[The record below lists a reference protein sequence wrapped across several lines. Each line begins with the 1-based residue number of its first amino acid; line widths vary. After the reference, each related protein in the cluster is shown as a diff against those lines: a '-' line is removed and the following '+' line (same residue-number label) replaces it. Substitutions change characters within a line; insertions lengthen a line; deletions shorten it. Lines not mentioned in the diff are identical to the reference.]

1 MIYNTQLPHLIISE
15 YGRNVQSMV
24 EHCCA
29 IEARD
34 ERNRCARAIIQVMG
48 QLNPHLRDVPDFT
61 HKLWDHLLIISK
73 FKLDVDSPY
82 PKPSAETFDTKPES
96 VPYPKGKI
104 KYRHYGKIIEDIIE
118 KAKDYKEGEEKEV
131 LKRTVATQLKKSYLL
146 WNKDSVLDEVIFKH
160 LAELSGGAL
169 KMDETQKLL
178 DSSDLIKRGPLNISN
193 NPGSNS
199 NKKHHKNK
207 HHKNFKRK

>member
-1 MIYNTQLPHLIISE
+1 MTYNTQLPHLIISE

-34 ERNRCARAIIQVMG
+34 ERNRCARSIIQVMG
-48 QLNPHLRDVPDFT
+48 QLNPHLRDVPDFA
-61 HKLWDHLLIISK
+61 HKLWDHLFVISK
-73 FKLDVDSPY
+73 FNLDVDSPY
-82 PKPSAETFDTKPES
+82 PKPSAETFDTKPKN
-96 VPYPKGKI
+96 VAYPKGKI
-104 KYRHYGKIIEDIIE
+104 KYRHYGKIIEEIIA
-118 KAKDYKEGEEKEV
+118 KAKDFKEGEEKEV
-131 LKRTVATQLKKSYLL
+131 LTRTIATQLKKSYLN
-146 WNKDSVLDEVIFKH
+146 WNKDTVLDEVIFKH

-169 KMDETQKLL
+169 KIDETQKLL

-193 NPGSNS
+193 NPSP
-199 NKKHHKNK
+199 KKNHKK

>member
-1 MIYNTQLPHLIISE
+1 MTYNTQLPHLIISE

-24 EHCCA
+24 EHCCT

-34 ERNRCARAIIQVMG
+34 ERNRCARSIIQVMG
-48 QLNPHLRDVPDFT
+48 QLNPHLRDVPDFA
-61 HKLWDHLLIISK
+61 HKLWDHLFVISK
-73 FKLDVDSPY
+73 FNLDVDSPY
-82 PKPSAETFDTKPES
+82 PKPSAATFDTKPKN

-104 KYRHYGKIIEDIIE
+104 KYRHYGKIIEEIIA
-118 KAKDYKEGEEKEV
+118 KAIDFKEGEEKEV
-131 LKRTVATQLKKSYLL
+131 LTRTIATQLKKSYLN

-193 NPGSNS
+193 NPNP
-199 NKKHHKNK
+199 KKNHKK

>member
-1 MIYNTQLPHLIISE
+1 MTYNTQLPHLIISE

-24 EHCCA
+24 EHCIT

-34 ERNRCARAIIQVMG
+34 ERNRCARSIIQVMG
-48 QLNPHLRDVPDFT
+48 QLNPHLRDVPDFA
-61 HKLWDHLLIISK
+61 HKLWDHLFVISK
-73 FKLDVDSPY
+73 FNLDVDSPY
-82 PKPSAETFDTKPES
+82 PKPSAETFDTKPKN
-96 VPYPKGKI
+96 VAYPKGRI
-104 KYRHYGKIIEDIIE
+104 KYRHYGKIIEEIIA
-118 KAKDYKEGEEKEV
+118 KAKDYKEGEEKDV
-131 LKRTVATQLKKSYLL
+131 LTRTIATQLKKSYLN
-146 WNKDSVLDEVIFKH
+146 WNKDTVLDEVIFKH

-193 NPGSNS
+193 NPGP
-199 NKKHHKNK
+199 KKNHKK